1 MFSSNNKSFATIKV
15 FGVGGGGT
23 NAVNR
28 MIGSG
33 VKGVEFWGVNTD
45 LQALSV
51 SLADHKLQLG
61 AKLTRGLGAG
71 ANPDIGQKA
80 ADESREDIK
89 LAVEGADM
97 VFLTAGMGGGTGT
110 GASPVIAEVAKDA
123 GIDAVRFEKDMDSG
137 KTWEAIG
144 EDHLEAKRKYE
155 VFGVPTL
162 VFGQGGAVFVK
173 LESIPDSMDERVSL
187 FAFISDM
194 AEKMPYL
201 RELKRP

>member
-1 MFSSNNKSFATIKV
+1 MFTWLESIK
-15 FGVGGGGT
+15 GQIDG
-23 NAVNR
+23 
-28 MIGSG
+28 
-33 VKGVEFWGVNTD
+33 D
-45 LQALSV
+45 L
-51 SLADHKLQLG
+51 
-61 AKLTRGLGAG
+61 
-71 ANPDIGQKA
+71 
-80 ADESREDIK
+80 DIK
-89 LAVEGADM
+89 WKAFALDQQNSQEGADFFM
-97 VFLTAGMGGGTGT
+97 WEHPDFPSQGVLALVAGKAAKNQGGESFLRFHLGTFRAKHDEGKDI
-110 GASPVIAEVAKDA
+110 ASREVLREVAKDA